1 MSSSVS
7 KRSSLW
13 FLAIT
18 LLSFLAASTAPT
30 PLYHLY
36 QDHLQFSAATL
47 TLIFGVYALSLLAA
61 LLTVGSLSDYLGR
74 KPVIFTA
81 VLLNMLAM
89 LLFINADSVTWLI
102 SARVL
107 QGFATGMATAALGA
121 ALLDTDRQQ
130 GPLVNSVAP
139 LLGMAVGA
147 MGCGLLAEFAPL
159 PLQLTFWVLLALFGL
174 QALYVWRLPESV
186 SAQSGALA
194 SLRPTLHVPVQA
206 RRALWRVLPI
216 NTATWALGGFYAS
229 LAPSLVRTATG
240 STSNLIGGA
249 TVAVLTVT
257 GALMIYTLRSRAADK
272 VLWIGTS
279 TLPVGVALILL
290 AVHSA
295 SLPLFFIGTLVAG
308 GGLRVRRQF
317 SRVVA
322 QCGAT
327 GVAPRARRLDV
338 CVLRAQLPGVLPAV
352 VAGGESDAGLWSGGN
367 DRCLRRHAD
376 LPGRRC
382 LVGADAKAHHPG
394 LQRHRS
400 AIKNAAP

>member
-1 MSSSVS
+1 MSRLTSN
-7 KRSSLW
+7 RSSLW

-36 QDHLQFSAATL
+36 QEHLQFSAATL

-89 LLFINADSVTWLI
+89 LLFINADSVAWLI

-107 QGFATGMATAALGA
+107 QGFATGMATAVLSA

-130 GPLVNSVAP
+130 GPMVNSVAP
-139 LLGMAVGA
+139 LLGMALGA
-147 MGCGLLAEFAPL
+147 MGCGLLAEFAPQ
-159 PLQLTFWVLLALFGL
+159 PLQLTYWVLFALFVM

-186 SAQSGALA
+186 TRQPGAWA
-194 SLRPTLHVPVQA
+194 SLRPTLHVPIQA
-206 RRALWRVLPI
+206 RRMLWRVLPI
-216 NTATWALGGFYAS
+216 DLAVWALGGFFAS

-257 GALMIYTLRSRAADK
+257 GALMIYTLRHRPADK
-272 VLWIGTS
+272 VLLLGAS
-279 TLPVGVALILL
+279 LLPAGVALILL

-295 SLPLFFIGTLVAG
+295 SLPLFFFGTLVAG
-308 GGLRVRRQF
+308 GGFGAGFLGALRSIVPL
-317 SRVVA
+317 A
-322 QCGAT
+322 
-327 GVAPRARRLDV
+327 
-338 CVLRAQLPGVLPAV
+338 LPH
-352 VAGGESDAGLWSGGN
+352 ERAGLMSAFYALSYLAFCLPSLLAGN
-367 DRCLRRHAD
+367 LTRTFGLVAATDGYGAVLIILSLGA
-376 LPGRRC
+376 
-382 LVGADAKAHHPG
+382 LVGLMREQAVKVCGVDV
-394 LQRHRS
+394 R
-400 AIKNAAP
+400 

>member
-1 MSSSVS
+1 MSSSIS
-7 KRSSLW
+7 NRSSLW

-36 QDHLQFSAATL
+36 QEHLQFSAATL
-47 TLIFGVYALSLLAA
+47 TLIFGVYAISLLAA

-81 VLLNMLAM
+81 VALNMLAM
-89 LLFINADSVTWLI
+89 LLFINADSVAWLI

-107 QGFATGMATAALGA
+107 QGFATGMATAVLGA

-139 LLGMAVGA
+139 LLGMAAGA

-159 PLQLTFWVLLALFGL
+159 PLQLTFWVLLAMFGL

-186 SAQSGALA
+186 SPQRGALA
-194 SLRPTLHVPVQA
+194 SLLPTLHVPVQA
-206 RRALWRVLPI
+206 RRVLWLVMPL
-216 NTATWALGGFYAS
+216 NTAAWALGGFYAS

-249 TVAVLTVT
+249 TVAALTVT
-257 GALMIYTLRSRAADK
+257 GALMIYTLRSRPADK
-272 VLWIGTS
+272 VLRVGASI
-279 TLPVGVALILL
+279 LPVGVVLILL

-308 GGLRVRRQF
+308 CGFGASFLGALRSVVPLALPHERAGLMSAFYVLSYLAFCLPSLLAGNLTRAF
-317 SRVVA
+317 GLVA
-322 QCGAT
+322 TTDGYGA
-327 GVAPRARRLDV
+327 
-338 CVLRAQLPGVLPAV
+338 VLIVLAV
-352 VAGGESDAGLWSGGN
+352 VALLALM
-367 DRCLRRHAD
+367 R
-376 LPGRRC
+376 
-382 LVGADAKAHHPG
+382 
-394 LQRHRS
+394 QRTAQACS
-400 AIKNAAP
+400 VNGQP